1 MALYKN
7 YESLLWLLPNL
18 LERVSSSWC
27 TFKAVA
33 LMECMHLVFT
43 RMPRESYRRR
53 LRSLLFD
60 CVTSFRALINC
71 LFVDW
76 ACLLWT
82 GFDLVAFAIDCVMSG
97 TVVQPFGYTIHCS
110 FIAKRQYI
118 GTSLPRVNT
127 IHWSFIA
134 NCQYNTLE
142 LHCQVSIQYIAARNV
157 LWCQVHSLRIHA
169 NHKTSFN

>member
-1 MALYKN
+1 MRPRALQQNLHTMELISARKTFNSHMA
-7 YESLLWLLPNL
+7 
-18 LERVSSSWC
+18 C
-27 TFKAVA
+27 IA
-33 LMECMHLVFT
+33 LVEFMYLVFT